1 MPDVFVTPQ
10 VSVVQEVT
18 PNAVIVTQDVLVQPT
33 AATIELLVP
42 GLTGATGAAGAAGPR
57 GLSAVTEQYF
67 FAGPISAIGQAH
79 GLGRVPA
86 ISVYLNNELVVINVS
101 ATTTS
106 IAISFPVPVFNVL
119 IILT

>member
-10 VSVVQEVT
+10 VSVIQEV
-18 PNAVIVTQDVLVQPT
+18 AAGSAIVTQDVLVPPT
-33 AATIELLVP
+33 ATTVELLVP
-42 GLTGATGAAGAAGPR
+42 GLTGATGAAGPR

-67 FAGPISAIGQAH
+67 FAGPISSIGQAH

-86 ISVYLNNELVVINVS
+86 VSVYLNSELVVINVS

-106 IAISFPVPVFNVL
+106 VSISFPSSVSNVL

>member
-42 GLTGATGAAGAAGPR
+42 GLTGATGAAGPR

-106 IAISFPVPVFNVL
+106 IAISFPVSVSNVL